1 MSTVGDPAQRGRE
14 IGQQLRRLLQTAPAV
29 HGQLASRVGVG
40 VTDLLALDHIT
51 SDRGPIGVGELSR
64 LLGIRSASAPV
75 VGDRLVASGQV
86 VRGAHPRDGRRTSL
100 NPTPSAY
107 DDVRAALGPLIA
119 DINRI
124 TGELTADQAS
134 VVLDFLT
141 RITAALADF
150 ADDHVPADA
159 PRHHPQQKENA
170 DDHR

>member
-1 MSTVGDPAQRGRE
+1 MSTVGDPAQLGRE
-14 IGQQLRRLLQTAPAV
+14 IGQQLRRLLQVAPAV

-51 SDRGPIGVGELSR
+51 SGSSPMGVGDLSR
-64 LLGIRSASAPV
+64 LLGIRSASATV
-75 VGDRLVASGQV
+75 LVDRLVTSGHV
-86 VRGAHPRDGRRTSL
+86 TRGAHPHDGRRTSL

-107 DDVRAALGPLIA
+107 DDVRTALGPLIA

-124 TGELTADQAS
+124 TGELTTDQAS

-150 ADDHVPADA
+150 AEDHVPADA
-159 PRHHPQQKENA
+159 TGRRRQQEQNP
-170 DDHR
+170 DEHR